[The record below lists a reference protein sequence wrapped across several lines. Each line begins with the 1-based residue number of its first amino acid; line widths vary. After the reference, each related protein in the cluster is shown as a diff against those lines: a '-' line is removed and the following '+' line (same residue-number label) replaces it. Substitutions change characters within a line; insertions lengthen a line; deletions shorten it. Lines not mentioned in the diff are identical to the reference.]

1 MFNIQSSPMQCCGM
15 IAGQGFDCN
24 ELTPAG
30 LRYANDALIT
40 ERLAALEARQSDES
54 RSCAIIALSSDQDR
68 VIAIAKNRGW
78 KEIHSFYNPNSGNQC
93 YIYTRT
99 FWEDRDSYRK
109 ENGFDN
115 DDDL

>member
-40 ERLAALEARQSDES
+40 KRLAALEARQSDES
-54 RSCAIIALSSDQDR
+54 RSCAIITLSSDQDR

-93 YIYTRT
+93 YIYTLT
-99 FWEDRDSYRK
+99 IYEDRDSYR
-109 ENGFDN
+109 NINDLDN
-115 DDDL
+115 DDV